1 MAAAGEAGAADSGVV
16 VAVLAGGDATVPVDA
31 GLSPRLL
38 GLLIILAAMLL
49 TIFDSFIEVSS
60 RAPFKMSERCLVS
73 A

>member
-1 MAAAGEAGAADSGVV
+1 MLAD
-16 VAVLAGGDATVPVDA
+16 GDATVPVDA

-38 GLLIILAAMLL
+38 GLLSIVAAMLL
-49 TIFDSFIEVSS
+49 LIFDSFMETSS